1 LVFQPRLKRLDE
13 ISLEKGIYVYMNNA
27 ISELEFN
34 KIVDTDIKGI
44 TLFNYLGQHI
54 KNWNSGFSNRR
65 FSLPLNEAAGV
76 YIVKIATTNGTI
88 TKKIVVE

>member
-1 LVFQPRLKRLDE
+1 

-54 KNWNSGFSNRR
+54 KNWNSEFSNRR

-76 YIVKIATTNGTI
+76 YIVKIATTNGVI